1 MMEGMVCV
9 LCLQSDVGFAI
20 DEGTKSAE
28 KGETWGGRVLTWSG
42 GTGNARLSVTASKGH
57 EYSFSCW
64 SEQCLGKW
72 APWGLHY
79 F

>member
-28 KGETWGGRVLTWSG
+28 KGETWGG
-42 GTGNARLSVTASKGH
+42 
-57 EYSFSCW
+57 EY
-64 SEQCLGKW
+64 
-72 APWGLHY
+72 
-79 F
+79 

>member
-28 KGETWGGRVLTWSG
+28 EGETWGEAG
-42 GTGNARLSVTASKGH
+42 G
-57 EYSFSCW
+57 EY
-64 SEQCLGKW
+64 
-72 APWGLHY
+72 
-79 F
+79 